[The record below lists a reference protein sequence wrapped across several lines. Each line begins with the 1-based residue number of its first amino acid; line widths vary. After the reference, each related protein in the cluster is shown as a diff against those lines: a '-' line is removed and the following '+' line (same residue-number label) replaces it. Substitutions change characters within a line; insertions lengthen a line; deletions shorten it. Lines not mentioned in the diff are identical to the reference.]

1 MKAKRESKDIR
12 TKKAILEAL
21 EDKPKYSLGSLIGG
35 FIAIMVAQTTLNKM
49 VEVSIGGKENSR

>member
-21 EDKPKYSLGSLIGG
+21 EDKPKYPLGSLVGG
-35 FIAIMVAQTTLNKM
+35 FIALLIAQITLNNM
-49 VEVSIGGKENSR
+49 VEVSIGGKER